1 MSTPTTVITGDLA
14 RRFPQNPLLAPK
26 DIIPSIEGM
35 TVECVLNPG
44 AFTYNG
50 KTRLLIRIA
59 ERPEQK
65 DGIISLPVINER
77 DQIEILEFRKDD
89 PKLDAS
95 DPRVI
100 NHDGLDYLTTLSHLQ
115 LFSSTDGVTFTRDKE
130 TPLLTGQGSLE
141 RFGIEDP
148 RVAKLGETYYITYS
162 AASADGVGVGMRSTK
177 DWKTTTRHGMIIP
190 PHNKDCALF
199 EETIGGTYYA
209 FHRPSSVQLGGNY
222 IWLSESPDLLHWG
235 NHRCIATTRPG
246 KWDSSRIGAGASPI
260 RTEKGWLEI
269 YHGAD
274 DKSRYCLGALL
285 LDLNEPWKVLARSEK
300 PIMEPLADYEKEGFF
315 GNVVF
320 TNGHVVDGDTI
331 TLYYGASDSYVCGA
345 HLSIREILA
354 SLGK

>member
-1 MSTPTTVITGDLA
+1 MSTSTTVVTGDLA
-14 RRFPQNPLLAPK
+14 RRFPQNPLLSPK
-26 DIIPSIEGM
+26 DITPSIEGM

-44 AFTYNG
+44 AFTHNG
-50 KTRLLIRIA
+50 KTGLLIRIA
-59 ERPEQK
+59 ERPVQK
-65 DGIISLPVINER
+65 EGIISLPVINGR

-89 PKLDAS
+89 PKLDDS

-115 LFSSTDGVTFTRDKE
+115 LFSSTDGVSFTRDQE
-130 TPLLTGQGSLE
+130 TPLLTGKGALE

-148 RVAKLGETYYITYS
+148 RIAKLGDTYYITYS

-177 DWKTTTRHGMIIP
+177 DWKTTTQHGMIIP

-199 EETIGGTYYA
+199 EETIGGKYYA
-209 FHRPSSVQLGGNY
+209 LHRPSSVQLGGNY

-246 KWDSSRIGAGASPI
+246 GWDSSRIGAGASPI
-260 RTEKGWLEI
+260 RTPEGWLEI

-285 LDLNEPWKVLARSEK
+285 LDLNEPWRVLARSEK
-300 PIMEPLADYEKEGFF
+300 PIMEPLAGYEKEGFF

-320 TNGHVVDGDTI
+320 TNGHVVNGDTV
-331 TLYYGASDSYVCGA
+331 TLYYGAADSYVCGA
-345 HLSIREILA
+345 HLSIAEILA
-354 SLGK
+354 SLKN